1 MIERQNL
8 LNKMKEDF
16 NLKDNSDKLS
26 WMEQYVY
33 RTDNPKQVDF
43 NNLSLYNDEPL
54 SEEEIKNLMPLI
66 REMNFGER

>member
-1 MIERQNL
+1 MTDKQQI
-8 LNKMKEDF
+8 LNSWKDAF
-16 NLKDNSDKLS
+16 DLKDTSDKLA
-26 WMEQYVY
+26 WMNQYAC

>member
-26 WMEQYVY
+26 LMEQYVY

>member
-66 REMNFGER
+66 REINFDKR

>member
-33 RTDNPKQVDF
+33 ITDNPKHIDF
-43 NNLSLYNDEPL
+43 RNLSLYNDESI

-66 REMNFGER
+66 RKMNFGER